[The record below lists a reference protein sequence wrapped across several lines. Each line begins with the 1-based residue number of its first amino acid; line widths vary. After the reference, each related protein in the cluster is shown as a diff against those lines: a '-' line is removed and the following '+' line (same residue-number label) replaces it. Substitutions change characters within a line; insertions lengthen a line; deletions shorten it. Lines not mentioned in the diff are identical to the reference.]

1 MKNFSKLSLLLPL
14 GLFAGAIFLDINILA
29 GALSQSYVG
38 FLRELF
44 ILSALVLSLPLVYG
58 QKWAS
63 DRNVLRGLQSLFLL
77 VLFTSLALNLSG
89 FRFATLND
97 VLVAG
102 RSVSGDAA
110 GYIYAISWA
119 FFSSIF
125 VFILLGT
132 LRNLILIKR
141 KKSTARNFNWLMF
154 FLVAYALFG
163 FEGSPVVPGEL
174 SRQGVAQA
182 LSYVVLF
189 ILVNLM
195 VINSLRVSWINYLNK
210 KQKLACF
217 WGGLILLPIQIQIMF
232 KFIRENPVSQFSPVL
247 GQFNEFSIIFFT
259 VYVAV
264 GLLALLAHLPTA
276 KLYDL
281 RTKQISS
288 MHHLSR
294 AVSSEFSLDKLVVTI
309 VRLTAEVTE
318 ADFSWLELA
327 GAQSAKLNMV
337 SSLHLSESEV
347 SRRRP
352 SFDDP
357 LSEWLISQKK
367 PFLSNQ
373 AAKSQQTRS
382 LHKWKRDLNSVIA
395 VPLVTSEKVI
405 GFLYAGKRIEYGFE
419 LDDADMLRAFA
430 DQAVI
435 AIENA
440 RLIEESIVK
449 ERLEQ
454 ELKIAHDA
462 QMKLLPKKMPQ
473 IEGIELDAV
482 CRTANEVGG
491 DYFDF
496 FPLGNGKLGVVVA
509 DVSGKGPSAAF
520 HMAEIKGVMQALAR
534 HHQSPKQL
542 LVSANETLY
551 ENIDRKTFISMI
563 YGIIDSRNRRFTFC
577 RAGHCPVLLAA
588 NGSDAPEILEP
599 AGLGLGLDRG
609 PIFEQSLNEMEVR
622 LDSGSTML
630 LYTDGAT
637 EARNSLGDEFGEGR
651 LAEAFMAV
659 KRQTPPQIKDHL
671 IGCINAF
678 VNQEKAH
685 DDLTFVICKII

>member
-14 GLFAGAIFLDINILA
+14 GLFAGAIFLDINILT
-29 GALSQSYVG
+29 GAMSRNYVSI
-38 FLRELF
+38 LRELF
-44 ILSALVLSLPLVYG
+44 IISALVLSLPLVYG

-77 VLFTSLALNLSG
+77 VLFTSFALNFSG
-89 FRFATLND
+89 SRFVALNK
-97 VLVAG
+97 VLVPG
-102 RSVSGDAA
+102 SSVYSDPAS
-110 GYIYAISWA
+110 YVYAVSWA
-119 FFSSIF
+119 FFSSVF

-154 FLVAYALFG
+154 FLVAYALFDFG
-163 FEGSPVVPGEL
+163 DFPIGKMEISQRGATQV
-174 SRQGVAQA
+174 

-189 ILVNLM
+189 VLVNLM

-217 WGGLILLPIQIQIMF
+217 WGGLILTPIQIQIMF
-232 KFIRENPVSQFSPVL
+232 KFISDNPVAQFSPVL
-247 GQFNEFSIIFFT
+247 GQFNEFSIIFFS
-259 VYVAV
+259 VYVSV
-264 GLLALLAHLPTA
+264 CLLALLAHLPTA
-276 KLYDL
+276 KLYDQ

-294 AVSSEFSLDKLVVTI
+294 AVSSEFSLDRLVVTI
-309 VRLTAEVTE
+309 VRLTAEVTD

-327 GAQSAKLNMV
+327 DSQPGKLNLA
-337 SSLHLSESEV
+337 SSLHLSENEKAH
-347 SRRRP
+347 RQP
-352 SFDDP
+352 SFEEP
-357 LSEWLISQKK
+357 LSEWLIGQKK

-373 AAKSQQTRS
+373 VEKSQQTKP
-382 LHKWKRDLNSVIA
+382 LNKWKKDLNSIIA

-435 AIENA
+435 AVENA
-440 RLIEESIVK
+440 RLIEESIIK

-462 QMKLLPKKMPQ
+462 QMRLLPKKMPQ
-473 IEGIELDAV
+473 IDGVELDAI

-520 HMAEIKGVMQALAR
+520 HMAEIKGIMQALAR
-534 HHQSPKQL
+534 HQHSPKEL

-563 YGIIDSRNRRFTFC
+563 YGIIDSPSQRFTFC
-577 RAGHCPVLLAA
+577 RAGHCPILMVAD
-588 NGSDAPEILEP
+588 GEDSPEILEP

-609 PIFEQSLNEMEVR
+609 PIFEKSLHEAEVI
-622 LDSGSTML
+622 LASGTIML

-637 EARNSLGDEFGEGR
+637 EARNINGEEFGEER
-651 LAEAFMAV
+651 LAEAFAAV
-659 KRQTPPQIKDHL
+659 KRLRPAQIKDHL
-671 IGCINAF
+671 IQSISAF
-678 VNQEKAH
+678 VSQEKAH
-685 DDLTFVICKII
+685 DDLTFVICKIL

>member
-1 MKNFSKLSLLLPL
+1 MKTFSRLSLLLPL
-14 GLFAGAIFLDINILA
+14 GLFAGAIFLDINILT
-29 GALSQSYVG
+29 GALSRSYVS

-44 ILSALVLSLPLVYG
+44 ILAALVLSLPLVYG

-89 FRFATLND
+89 FRFVNLD
-97 VLVAG
+97 KIPLPG
-102 RSVSGDAA
+102 RSVYGDAA
-110 GYIYAISWA
+110 GYVYAISWA

-125 VFILLGT
+125 VFILIGT
-132 LRNLILIKR
+132 LRNLILIKQ

-154 FLVAYALFG
+154 FLVAYALFD
-163 FEGSPVVPGEL
+163 FQGSPIDTMDLP
-174 SRQGVAQA
+174 QGGATKV
-182 LSYVVLF
+182 LSYAVLF
-189 ILVNLM
+189 LLVNLM

-217 WGGLILLPIQIQIMF
+217 WGGLILLPIQIQITF

-264 GLLALLAHLPTA
+264 CLLALLAHLPTA
-276 KLYDL
+276 KLYDQ

-318 ADFSWLELA
+318 ADFGWLELA
-327 GAQSAKLNMV
+327 DSQPAKLNVV
-337 SSLHLSESEV
+337 SSLNLSESEV
-347 SRRRP
+347 SHRRP
-352 SFDDP
+352 SFDEP
-357 LSEWLISQKK
+357 LSEWLTSQRKS
-367 PFLSNQ
+367 FLSNQ
-373 AAKSQQTRS
+373 AAKNPQSKL
-382 LHKWKRDLNSVIA
+382 LHKWKRDLNSLIA
-395 VPLVTSEKVI
+395 VPLVTSDKVI

-419 LDDADMLRAFA
+419 ADDADMLRAFA

-435 AIENA
+435 AVENA
-440 RLIEESIVK
+440 RLIEESMVK

-462 QMKLLPKKMPQ
+462 QMKLLPKKMPK
-473 IEGIELDAV
+473 IEGIELDAI
-482 CRTANEVGG
+482 CKTANEVGG

-496 FPLGNGKLGVVVA
+496 FPLDDGKLGMVVA

-520 HMAEIKGVMQALAR
+520 HMAEIKGIMQALAR
-534 HHQSPKQL
+534 HHHSPKQL

-563 YGIIDSRNRRFTFC
+563 YGIIDSPRRRFSFC
-577 RAGHCPVLLAA
+577 RAGHCPILLAA
-588 NGSDAPEILEP
+588 DVSDAPEILEP

-609 PIFEQSLNEMEVR
+609 PIFEQSLNEKEVT

-637 EARNSLGDEFGEGR
+637 EARNSIGEEFGEGR

-659 KRQTPPQIKDHL
+659 KGQRPAQIKDHL

-685 DDLTFVICKII
+685 DDLTFVICKIR